1 MYVVYG
7 IELGIVYVSFW
18 ISILWIYRVW
28 FVRFDIMIFRFIF
41 EFFVVF
47 IYIGLFFS
55 LLMLFLNVYCL

>member
-18 ISILWIYRVW
+18 ISILCIYRVW
-28 FVRFDIMIFRFIF
+28 FVRFDIMIFKFIF

-47 IYIGLFFS
+47 IYIGFFFS